1 VAQQC
6 SARACAGAYSQ
17 VGYTYGAGGSPAIE
31 EAAAPGQSAGAAA
44 EPYVPEPYMPEP
56 YVPRFSV
63 PLPARLAGAL
73 PGSARELKVRPVSR
87 LRSDKRFLPLKG
99 APCSNAPAL
108 QLGAHAASQK

>member
-1 VAQQC
+1 MSARPCVAQQC

-17 VGYTYGAGGSPAIE
+17 VGYTYGAGGSPALE

-44 EPYVPEPYMPEP
+44 AEP